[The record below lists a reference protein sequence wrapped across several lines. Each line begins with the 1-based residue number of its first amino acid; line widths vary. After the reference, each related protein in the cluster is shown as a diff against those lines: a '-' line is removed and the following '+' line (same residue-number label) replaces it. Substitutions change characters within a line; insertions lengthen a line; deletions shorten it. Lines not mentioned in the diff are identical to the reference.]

1 MKIIK
6 VSTKDINPAP
16 YNPRVDLKPGDPD
29 YEKLLRSI
37 KEFGFVEPLVWN
49 ERTGNL
55 VGGHQRFKILQAQG
69 LTEVDVSVVNLP
81 FEREKALNIAL
92 NKVQG
97 AWDEEKLAALLQEL
111 SQVPDFNV
119 TMTGFDHAEINCL
132 FDEFLTPDMDAT
144 GEAPPELGTVT
155 VTQRGD
161 LIQLGAHRLLCGDS
175 GSPDDLKLLIGRQE
189 VQMVFTDPPYGCS
202 YDPSNRPVDGGSSEW
217 IPIANDG
224 LSQDEYEPWLRGI
237 LECVKPLLGAGA
249 PMYLWNGHRQF
260 GLMHSI
266 LTELGF
272 HVSNVITW
280 VKPFP
285 TPGYGDYQMASE
297 FCLYSWL
304 KDGGPHRWYG
314 PATESNVWESPRDG
328 VSGLIHPSQ
337 KPVSLAQRALKNS
350 SQKGDLVLDCFA
362 GSGSTIVAAQ
372 SMERVCCAMELEPSY
387 CDAIVR
393 RYIKTFG
400 RESISREVFQRYW
413 KEV

>member
-6 VSTKDINPAP
+6 VNVKDINPAP

-29 YEKLLRSI
+29 YEKLDGSI
-37 KEFGFVEPLVWN
+37 KEFGCVEPLVWN

-69 LTEVDVSVVNLP
+69 VTEVDVSIVDLSL
-81 FEREKALNIAL
+81 EREKALNIAL
-92 NKVQG
+92 NKIQG
-97 AWDEEKLAALLQEL
+97 AWDEEKLAELLQEL

-119 TMTGFDHAEINCL
+119 TVTGFDHAEINCL
-132 FDEFLTPDMDAT
+132 FDEFLTPNLDAT
-144 GEAPPELGTVT
+144 GETPPESGTVSI
-155 VTQRGD
+155 TQRGD
-161 LIQLGAHRLLCGDS
+161 LIQLGGHRLLCGDS
-175 GSPDDLKLLIGRQE
+175 GSTDYLKSLIGDQR

-224 LSQDEYEPWLRGI
+224 LPQDEYEPWLRGI
-237 LECVKPLLGAGA
+237 LECAKPFLGAGA

-260 GLMHSI
+260 GPMHSI

-285 TPGYGDYQMASE
+285 NPGYGDYQMASE

-304 KDGGPHRWYG
+304 KDGGAHRWYG

-328 VSGLIHPSQ
+328 VSSLIHPSQ
-337 KPVSLAQRALKNS
+337 KPASLAQRAIKNS
-350 SQKGDLVLDCFA
+350 SRKGDLVLDLFA
-362 GSGSTIVAAQ
+362 GSGSLLVAAQ
-372 SMERVCCAMELEPSY
+372 SMERICCAMELEPSY

-400 RESISREVFQRYW
+400 RESVSTDVFQRYW